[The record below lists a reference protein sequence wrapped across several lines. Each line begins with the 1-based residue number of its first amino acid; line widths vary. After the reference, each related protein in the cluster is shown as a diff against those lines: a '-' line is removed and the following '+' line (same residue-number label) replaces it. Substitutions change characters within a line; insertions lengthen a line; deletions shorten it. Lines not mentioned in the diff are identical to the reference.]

1 VDRQKVLEAG
11 GLFIMGTERHE
22 SRRVDNQLRGRS
34 GRQETRSLALY
45 LSLEDDLM
53 RIFGSDRL
61 QKIMRRLGMEEGVP
75 IRHGMVSAPIE
86 ARARA
91 GRSAQRDPQAPPRYD
106 DVANRRQRTEI
117 YGLRLEILKGHQ
129 GKEKI
134 LELTEMIL
142 DYLLGRH
149 LSEDKGADEWDF
161 PAFALDLKD
170 YFGLEGASV
179 SFEEKTREQIRE
191 ELLAVLTRHYEEK
204 ETILGAETMR
214 LHEKFVML
222 QVVDQQ
228 WKDHLLALDHLKE
241 GIGLRGYGQRDPL
254 VEYKKESFEL
264 FTLMKERIEDQ
275 FVQYLFRLQPI
286 VREAEGEVAGEGPRR
301 APAAL
306 PSRRAKNVN
315 YSYGAAAS
323 GGQDAKVETFQ
334 RNAPKVGRNDP
345 CPCGSGKKYKKC
357 HGAEGGHGG
366 HQAAGGG

>member
-1 VDRQKVLEAG
+1 
-11 GLFIMGTERHE
+11 
-22 SRRVDNQLRGRS
+22 
-34 GRQETRSLALY
+34 
-45 LSLEDDLM
+45 
-53 RIFGSDRL
+53 
-61 QKIMRRLGMEEGVP
+61 MEEGVP
-75 IRHGMVSAPIE
+75 IEHGMVSRAIERAQKQVE
-86 ARARA
+86 ARNFETRKHLLE
-91 GRSAQRDPQAPPRYD
+91 YD
-106 DVANRRQRTEI
+106 DVMNRQRTEI

-129 GKEKI
+129 AKEKI

-149 LSEDKGADEWDF
+149 LPEDKGADEWDF

-191 ELLAVLTRHYEEK
+191 ELLADLTRRYEEK
-204 ETILGAETMR
+204 ETILGGETMR

-275 FVQYLFRLQPI
+275 FVQYLFRLQPV
-286 VREAEGEVAGEGPRR
+286 VREAEGEVVGEGPRR

-306 PSRRAKNVN
+306 PSRRARNVN

-366 HQAAGGG
+366 HQAAGG